1 MLLWFTPLLEVA
13 VTRAPFRKLSR
24 HHPPLAAAL
33 EHIRHAAKDLI
44 QIHLTGTGLLPGAFQ
59 DGHNLFE
66 CLSTD
71 ITRVALAH
79 PLSFLKTNSYTRNYA
94 KDYEQALTERS
105 GMEIQGCAGMPEETF
120 RRLTGVR
127 KRTFAEMVTVLES
140 AEAALKKQGG
150 KPNRL
155 TVETRLRMTLEYW
168 REYQRS
174 LHIGYSY
181 GGEYGVSHDP
191 VV

>member
-44 QIHLTGTGLLPGAFQ
+44 QIHLTGTGFLPGAFQ

-79 PLSFLKTNSYTRNYA
+79 PLSFLKKNSYTRNYA
-94 KDYEQALTERS
+94 KDYEQALK
-105 GMEIQGCAGMPEETF
+105 P
-120 RRLTGVR
+120 
-127 KRTFAEMVTVLES
+127 
-140 AEAALKKQGG
+140 AA
-150 KPNRL
+150 R
-155 TVETRLRMTLEYW
+155 
-168 REYQRS
+168 
-174 LHIGYSY
+174 SY
-181 GGEYGVSHDP
+181 GSGYDESR
-191 VV
+191 

>member
-71 ITRVALAH
+71 STRVALAH
-79 PLSFLKTNSYTRNYA
+79 PLSFLKKNSYTRNYA
-94 KDYEQALTERS
+94 KDYEQALRQNIE
-105 GMEIQGCAGMPEETF
+105 AD
-120 RRLTGVR
+120 TG
-127 KRTFAEMVTVLES
+127 FM
-140 AEAALKKQGG
+140 
-150 KPNRL
+150 
-155 TVETRLRMTLEYW
+155 
-168 REYQRS
+168 
-174 LHIGYSY
+174 
-181 GGEYGVSHDP
+181 
-191 VV
+191 